1 MDGRDSTHR
10 RPCVTAVRREVGT
23 KVTFPDKRDIGISY
37 CRLLLHDTLL
47 GEDAFRT
54 GTSDTPICECGLD
67 MESAE
72 HFLLHCTR
80 HHFFT
85 RDYGFISMY
94 KSFVSIRKYSFGT
107 KME

>member
-1 MDGRDSTHR
+1 M
-10 RPCVTAVRREVGT
+10 GT
-23 KVTFPDKRDIGISY
+23 KVTFPDKRNVGISY

-47 GEDAFRT
+47 REDAFRT

-80 HHFFT
+80 HLLAMAGMSYNFL
-85 RDYGFISMY
+85 Y
-94 KSFVSIRKYSFGT
+94 KKLRIHQHVQVVCIYQKVFCWHQDGIMLLKIRINI
-107 KME
+107 